1 MDWTFSFKE
10 VWREA
15 STPLYSICSIAQEQA
30 VLHYFQKTRKTI
42 KRTCPVLRWLLSEV
56 LKAPLEAWAVQP
68 EERGTLIFPASSAW
82 KEATTLIL
90 SHTVF
95 ILGKY
100 LFQSKNIQSYPSI
113 LSRSERCEVGFSMR
127 GRTVRQFKDAP
138 FFSAPAEQKYLSDS
152 WLPVCGT
159 WFRL

>member
-1 MDWTFSFKE
+1 MAGSKHTSLFHLLYCAGASCITLFSKDPQNYKE
-10 VWREA
+10 NVPCTTVA
-15 STPLYSICSIAQEQA
+15 SIGSP
-30 VLHYFQKTRKTI
+30 KG
-42 KRTCPVLRWLLSEV
+42 
-56 LKAPLEAWAVQP
+56 PLEAWAVQP

-82 KEATTLIL
+82 KEATTLTL

-152 WLPVCGT
+152 WLPVCGP